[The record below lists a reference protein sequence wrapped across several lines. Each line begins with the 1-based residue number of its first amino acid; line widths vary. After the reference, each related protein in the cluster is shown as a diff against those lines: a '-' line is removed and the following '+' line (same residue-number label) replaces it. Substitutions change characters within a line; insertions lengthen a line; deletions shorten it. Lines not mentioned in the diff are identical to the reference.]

1 MLEPCQ
7 WNTKTVLFGGM
18 RGKKANIVAGRLMEI
33 DLFPRLF
40 LYAAQFGVWQN
51 FSIE

>member
-1 MLEPCQ
+1 MSMKHQNRFVWWYE
-7 WNTKTVLFGGM
+7 
-18 RGKKANIVAGRLMEI
+18 GKKANVVAGRLMEI